1 MKQRELN
8 INRIIELLADGQ
20 FHSGSD
26 VGELLGVSRT
36 SVGQYVDAIEK
47 LGLDVFRV
55 SGKGYRLAEP
65 LQLLKED
72 LVVAAL
78 NQVAGK
84 DGKVPHRATDVILE
98 RVVSSSNDYLRQLR
112 DSSTPAGFAVLAE
125 AQTQGRGRRGK
136 VWHSPFGSNLYMSM
150 HWPLT
155 QGMAGAMGL
164 SIAVGTLI
172 AEMLHNLGVF
182 GVELKWPN
190 DVLVDG
196 RKIAGILVELEGQAS
211 GAANAVIGV
220 GINLAMPLSVEQ
232 NIDQPWTDLRQAL
245 QAGFDRNLLAA
256 DLIYRCRKGLA
267 TFEQEGLKPFIKS
280 WLHYDRLALQPV
292 KVLMGDQVIH
302 GIAEGIDEQGALL
315 LSRNG
320 KIERYHAGEVSL
332 RYE

>member
-8 INRIIELLADGQ
+8 IIRIIELLADGQ

-26 VGELLGVSRT
+26 IGELLGVSRT
-36 SVGQYVDAIEK
+36 SVGQYVSAIEK

-65 LQLLKED
+65 LQLLSKD
-72 LVVAAL
+72 RVSAAL
-78 NQVAGK
+78 AELVATSGS
-84 DGKVPHRATDVILE
+84 ATAQNADVVLE
-98 RVVSSSNDYLRQLR
+98 RVVGSSNDYLRQLR
-112 DSSTPAGFAVLAE
+112 EVTTPAGFAVLAE

-196 RKIAGILVELEGQAS
+196 RKIAGILVELEGQAT

-245 QAGFDRNLLAA
+245 QGPFDRNLLAA
-256 DLIYRCRKGLA
+256 DLIYRCREGLQ
-267 TFEQEGLKPFIKS
+267 TFEEKGLKPFIRT

-292 KVLMGDQVIH
+292 KVIMGDNVIE

>member
-36 SVGQYVDAIEK
+36 SIGQYIDAIEK
-47 LGLDVFRV
+47 LGIDVFRV

-78 NQVAGK
+78 AQVADS
-84 DGKVPHRATDVILE
+84 DGKAADVVLE
-98 RVVSSSNDYLRQLR
+98 RVVGSSNDHLRQLR
-112 DSSTPAGFAVLAE
+112 DRSTPAGFAVLAE
-125 AQTQGRGRRGK
+125 AQTHGRGRRGK

-164 SIAVGTLI
+164 SIAVGTVI

-190 DVLVDG
+190 DVLIDG

-232 NIDQPWTDLRQAL
+232 SIDQPWTDLRQVL

-256 DLIYRCRKGLA
+256 DLIHRCRKGLH

-280 WLHYDRLALQPV
+280 WLHYDRLAMQPV
-292 KVLMGDQVIH
+292 KIMMGDQVIH